1 MRFAGGFF
9 KVYPKIAANGTVS
22 WSWYDQGQGIVV
34 WTMKN
39 LSNKTR
45 SFVLFRNG
53 YYFGNAYWPLY
64 TANAGFNVKFAT
76 ELTPLPS
83 GKVEENGAPIAVI
96 DLNEP
101 TTPLQVKTPQIITVT
116 PTTTTSAVAPTIAA
130 GGTLTAP
137 ATGAAASTYSTPVF
151 ASASSGST
159 VTTTGTVTSTT
170 VAVTRIVA
178 FVFTLAPGETYQILE
193 GGFSEEMPPSGAALY
208 EVVQKKAGE
217 YCIGYDPAQVV
228 DWDMQTQTLMSGY
241 VPNPKTFETVE
252 LSFVD
257 ETAPSVALFNDPIAD
272 GECPQPSPNQ
282 CEELEKKA
290 EEAAKKGDWAAFL
303 KYVVA
308 VIGCYVDMGI
318 PIANDAEALK
328 KEVEKLLSAL

>member
-1 MRFAGGFF
+1 
-9 KVYPKIAANGTVS
+9 
-22 WSWYDQGQGIVV
+22 
-34 WTMKN
+34 MKN
-39 LSNKTR
+39 LSKQTR
-45 SFVLFRNG
+45 SFVLYRNG
-53 YYFGNAYWPLY
+53 YYFGNAYWPIY
-64 TANAGFNVKFAT
+64 VANAGFNVKFAT

-101 TTPLQVKTPQIITVT
+101 TTPLQVKSPQVITT
-116 PTTTTSAVAPTIAA
+116 APTTTPSSPSVMPTVTA

-137 ATGAAASTYSTPVF
+137 ATGAAASTYSIPVF
-151 ASASSGST
+151 ASASSAST
-159 VTTTGTVTSTT
+159 AAMAGTTTTTT

-178 FVFTLAPGETYQILE
+178 FVFTLGPGETYQILE

-208 EVVQKKAGE
+208 EVVEKKAGE

-228 DWDMQTQTLMSGY
+228 DWDMQTQTAMAGY
-241 VPNPKTFETVE
+241 LPNPKTFETVE

-257 ETAPSVALFNDPIAD
+257 DTAPSVALFNDPIAD
-272 GECPQPSPNQ
+272 GECPHSSPNQ

-290 EEAAKKGDWAAFL
+290 EEAAKEGDWAAFL

-328 KEVEKLLSAL
+328 KEIEKLLSAL

>member
-9 KVYPKIAANGTVS
+9 KVYPKVAGNGSVS
-22 WSWYDQGQGIVV
+22 WSWYDQGQGVVV

-39 LSNKTR
+39 LTDKTR
-45 SFVLFRNG
+45 SFVLYRNG
-53 YYFGNAYWPLY
+53 YYFGNAFWPLY
-64 TANAGFNVKFAT
+64 TANAGFNVEFAT

-83 GKVEENGAPIAVI
+83 GKVEESGAPLAVI

-101 TTPLQVKTPQIITVT
+101 TTPLQVKSPQVITVT
-116 PTTTTSAVAPTIAA
+116 PTTSSSSVVVPTVTAA
-130 GGTLTAP
+130 GTLTEP
-137 ATGAAASTYSTPVF
+137 AAGTATSTYSIPVF
-151 ASASSGST
+151 SAQA
-159 VTTTGTVTSTT
+159 GTVASTT
-170 VAVTRIVA
+170 VAVTRIAA
-178 FVFTLAPGETYQILE
+178 FVFTLGPGETYQILE

-208 EVVQKKAGE
+208 EVVEKKAGE

-228 DWDMQTQTLMSGY
+228 DWDMQTQTAMAGY

-257 ETAPSVALFNDPIAD
+257 EKAPSVALFNDPIAD
-272 GECPQPSPNQ
+272 GACPHSSPNE

-290 EEAAKKGDWAAFL
+290 EEAAKEGDWAAFL
-303 KYVVA
+303 KYAVA

-328 KEVEKLLSAL
+328 KEVEKLLNVL

>member
-9 KVYPKIAANGTVS
+9 KVYPKVSGNGTVS

-39 LSNKTR
+39 LTNQTR

-53 YYFGNAYWPLY
+53 YFFGNSFWPIY
-64 TANAGFNVKFAT
+64 VANAGFNVKFAT

-83 GKVEENGAPIAVI
+83 GKVEENGAPLAVI

-101 TTPLQVKTPQIITVT
+101 TTPLQVKQVITT
-116 PTTTTSAVAPTIAA
+116 APTTTTSSSVVAPTVTA
-130 GGTLTAP
+130 GETLTAP
-137 ATGAAASTYSTPVF
+137 ATGATASTHSIPVF
-151 ASASSGST
+151 TSASSAST
-159 VTTTGTVTSTT
+159 AAWTVTSTT
-170 VAVTRIVA
+170 PAVTRIVA
-178 FVFTLAPGETYQILE
+178 FVFTLGPGETYQILE

-208 EVVQKKAGE
+208 EVVQKKSGE
-217 YCIGYDPAQVV
+217 YCIGYDPAQVA
-228 DWDMQTQTLMSGY
+228 DWDMQTQTAMAGY
-241 VPNPKTFETVE
+241 LPDPKTFETVE

-257 ETAPSVALFNDPIAD
+257 EKAPSVTLFNDPIAD
-272 GECPQPSPNQ
+272 GACPTPSPNQ

-290 EEAAKKGDWAAFL
+290 EEAAKKGDWATFL

-318 PIANDAEALK
+318 PIVNDAQALK
-328 KEVEKLLSAL
+328 KEVEKLLSAV